1 MLMGY
6 EAKVLMEE
14 RILVNVIILIGAA
27 VFVVAILKRLKIS
40 PVLGYLIAGAA
51 IGDHGFK
58 IVTYDQTKLLG
69 ELGVVFL
76 LFAIGLE
83 LSFERLKVM
92 RRYVFGLGSLQ
103 VFTTGIIIAAAVVLI
118 SGDSS
123 AAIII
128 GGGLAL
134 SSTAIV
140 MQMIEESRAQSTQL
154 GRISLAILLL
164 QDLAVVPLLVMVPL
178 LSGETEGSLVLALG
192 KAVVKAIIALLAIFI
207 VGRLFLRPLF
217 GLISSENGHANELPI
232 SMTLLVVL
240 SAAWATE
247 YFGLSLALGAFV
259 AGVLVAE
266 TEFRLQAEESI
277 YPFKS
282 LFLGLFFMTVG
293 MNIDVQE
300 IYAQISTILTC
311 SIALILVKTLII
323 TAFCILFGFNKGVA
337 LHAGLLLSQG
347 GEFAFILFGLGKET
361 GIIENGPANI
371 LLLVVT
377 CTMALTPLLTILGRN
392 IAERLD
398 KGIVKTPM
406 EIIERGARDLTNHV
420 IIAGFGSVGK
430 MIALVLEAEGINYI
444 ALDINEDI
452 VKAETAN
459 SYPVFRGDI
468 SQTDTLKA
476 IGADRALTL
485 VLTMNNYV
493 TIKKAL
499 KTASSY
505 VPNLETI
512 VKLKDLQNAREFYDA
527 GATILIPE
535 NYEIGLQLGGAI
547 LKFAGISEYEIN
559 RIKSQFRLG
568 NYVVAKRDDELELIE
583 NDLEKY

>member
-1 MLMGY
+1 MLMSY
-6 EAKVLMEE
+6 KVKVLMEE
-14 RILVNVIILIGAA
+14 HILVNVIILIGTA

-103 VFTTGIIIAAAVVLI
+103 VFATGIIIAAAVVLI

-140 MQMIEESRAQSTQL
+140 MQVIEESRAQSTQL

-178 LSGETEGSLVLALG
+178 LAGDVESSLVLSLG
-192 KAVVKAIIALLAIFI
+192 KAIVKAIIALLTIFV

-217 GLISSENGHANELPI
+217 GLISSENGDVNELPI

-282 LFLGLFFMTVG
+282 LLLGLFFMTVG

-361 GIIENGPANI
+361 GIIEQGPANI

-392 IAERLD
+392 LAERLD

-406 EIIERGARDLTNHV
+406 EIIERGARDLTNHI

-430 MIALVLEAEGINYI
+430 MVALVLEAEGINYI
-444 ALDINEDI
+444 ALDVNEDI

-459 SYPVFRGDI
+459 GYPVFRGDI

-476 IGADRALTL
+476 VGAERALTL
-485 VLTMNNYV
+485 VLTMNNHV

-499 KTASSY
+499 KTISSY
-505 VPNLETI
+505 VHNLEII

-527 GATILIPE
+527 GATRLIPE
-535 NYEIGLQLGGAI
+535 NYETGLQLGGTV

-559 RIKSQFRLG
+559 RIKGQFRSG

>member
-1 MLMGY
+1 
-6 EAKVLMEE
+6 MEE
-14 RILVNVIILIGAA
+14 HILVNVITLIGTA
-27 VFVVAILKRLKIS
+27 VFVVAILKRLKLS
-40 PVLGYLIAGAA
+40 PVLGYLIAGAV

-140 MQMIEESRAQSTQL
+140 MQVIEESRAQSTQL
-154 GRISLAILLL
+154 GRIALAILLL
-164 QDLAVVPLLVMVPL
+164 QDLAVVPLLVIVPL
-178 LSGETEGSLVLALG
+178 LAGNSESSLVFALG
-192 KAVVKAIIALLAIFI
+192 TALVKAVIALLAIFI

-217 GLISSENGHANELPI
+217 GLISSENGDVNELPI

-282 LFLGLFFMTVG
+282 LLLGLFFMTVG

-300 IYAQISTILTC
+300 IYEQISTILTC

-323 TAFCILFGFNKGVA
+323 AAFCILFDFNKGVA

-361 GIIENGPANI
+361 GIIEESLANV

-377 CTMALTPLLTILGRN
+377 CTMALTPLLAIFGRKL
-392 IAERLD
+392 AERLD
-398 KGIVKTPM
+398 KGLIKTPT
-406 EIIERGARDLTNHV
+406 EIIERGARDLANHV

-430 MIALVLEAEGINYI
+430 MVALVLEAEGINYI
-444 ALDINEDI
+444 ALDVNEET
-452 VKAETAN
+452 VKVETAN
-459 SYPVFRGDI
+459 GYPVFRGDI
-468 SQTDTLKA
+468 SQVETLKA
-476 IGADRALTL
+476 VGAERALTL
-485 VLTMNNYV
+485 VLTMNNHI

-499 KTASSY
+499 KTVSTY
-505 VPNLETI
+505 VPNLEII
-512 VKLKDLQNAREFYDA
+512 VKLKNLQNAREFYDA
-527 GATILIPE
+527 GATTLIPE
-535 NYEIGLQLGGAI
+535 NYETGLQLGGTI
-547 LKFAGISEYEIN
+547 LKSIGISEYEIN
-559 RIKSQFRLG
+559 RVKGQFRSG
-568 NYVVAKRDDELELIE
+568 NYVIAKRDDELELTE